1 MSQVH
6 TKSGIFMRVM
16 PGARRFRIVVMM
28 LIEPMIEEAPRMCT
42 ARIVMSIE
50 MPCWMMSGG

>member
-1 MSQVH
+1 
-6 TKSGIFMRVM
+6 
-16 PGARRFRIVVMM
+16 MM
-28 LIEPMIEEAPRMCT
+28 LIEPMIEEAPRMWT